1 MFRGILRSVTTKT
14 VINHLIVVKNKF
26 NKFSFV
32 YKSNLQHALPFD
44 VYDDGLKFDGHHFI
58 KKGAV
63 QYASESMTLELNK
76 PIEEAL
82 VSIPVPSAPVP
93 SAPVPSVPAPVP
105 SVPAPVPSVPA
116 TRRERPKLYL
126 WQTAPVFA
134 PIFERQDKYQFL
146 IDRLKSW
153 EKLRPSP
160 VVMRLID
167 KKCKKMILDMK
178 ISKIAYAYD
187 MLYPIAFKIDLWR
200 LSALY
205 EFGGVYSDLHIM
217 CTNSSK
223 LSALLER
230 YDYVFCMDKSTAIIR
245 NSWIFVKHPR
255 SLVVWDC
262 MEKITENVYRKMWYT
277 NPTAFTGD
285 ALISSVLRK
294 RLKRDIGQCGSTF
307 ECDGEKYAC
316 LLYERESKTIT
327 FEGSTLMSFDYPNYK
342 ADLRS
347 LQCDPHFSEMH
358 SKGKIYR

>member
-32 YKSNLQHALPFD
+32 YKSNLQHVLPFD

-63 QYASESMTLELNK
+63 DYASENMTLELNK
-76 PIEEAL
+76 PIEG
-82 VSIPVPSAPVP
+82 SSVPSAPVP
-93 SAPVPSVPAPVP
+93 SAPAVPTS
-105 SVPAPVPSVPA
+105 
-116 TRRERPKLYL
+116 TRKRPKLYL
-126 WQTAPVFA
+126 WQTAPAFG

-146 IDRLKSW
+146 IDHLKSW
-153 EKLRPSP
+153 QRLRPSP
-160 VVMRLID
+160 VGMRLID

-187 MLYPIAFKIDLWR
+187 MLYPTAFKTDLWR

-205 EFGGVYSDLHIM
+205 EFGGIYSDLHIM

-223 LSALLER
+223 LSELLER
-230 YDYVFCMDKSTAIIR
+230 HDYIFCIDKSNASIR

-255 SLVVWDC
+255 SLFVWDC

-285 ALISSVLRK
+285 ALISSVFRK

-307 ECDGEKYAC
+307 ECDGERYAC

-347 LQCDPHFSEMH
+347 LRCDPHFSEMYN
-358 SKGKIYR
+358 KGKVYR

>member
-14 VINHLIVVKNKF
+14 VINYLIVVKNKF

-63 QYASESMTLELNK
+63 DYASENMTLELNK
-76 PIEEAL
+76 PIEGAS
-82 VSIPVPSAPVP
+82 VPVPSAPVP
-93 SAPVPSVPAPVP
+93 SAPVPSAPVP
-105 SVPAPVPSVPA
+105 SAPVP
-116 TRRERPKLYL
+116 TTTRERPKLYL
-126 WQTAPVFA
+126 WQTAPLFA
-134 PIFERQDKYQFL
+134 PIFERQDKYRFL

-153 EKLRPSP
+153 ERLKPAP
-160 VVMRLID
+160 VLMRLID
-167 KKCKKMILDMK
+167 KKCKKMILDTK
-178 ISKIAYAYD
+178 VSKIAYAYD
-187 MLYPIAFKIDLWR
+187 MLYPIAFKTDLWR

-205 EFGGVYSDLHIM
+205 EFGGIYSDLHIM
-217 CTNSSK
+217 CTNPSK
-223 LSALLER
+223 LSELLER
-230 YDYVFCMDKSTAIIR
+230 HDYIFCMDKSTATIR

-255 SLVVWDC
+255 SLFLWEC

-285 ALISSVLRK
+285 ALISSVFRK
-294 RLKRDIGQCGSTF
+294 RFKRDLGQCGSTF
-307 ECDGEKYAC
+307 EHDGERYAC
-316 LLYERESKTIT
+316 LLYERESKTIV
-327 FEGSTLMSFDYPNYK
+327 FEGAAVMSFDYPNYK

-347 LQCDPHFSEMH
+347 LECDPHFSEMH